1 LLEAVIIMTKVSYTK
16 APISELIIGINFN
29 ERVFNEILIHKFINN
44 FILEYPRIEYL
55 TPLPDESLESDKN
68 LLAFDNNS
76 AKSGIVLHRLR
87 NESGSELIQ
96 IQGDKLYFNWI
107 RTDDKSPEGQYQG
120 FSKNYAVFRK
130 LLNYLIENTPNDVL
144 SKTSYIDLTYH
155 DRIIW
160 PDYISDL
167 SDIEYLL
174 NLKLN
179 INILNQSKLNVC
191 NTRFISKLEEANG
204 YITLSINTDYLH
216 NIQNKI
222 LGVECS
228 IKQFDLT
235 SDIDSMF
242 VKLRDNQNKIFKNII
257 NDKILQQWQ

>member
-107 RTDDKSPEGQYQG
+107 RTDDKNPEDQYKG
-120 FSKNYAVFRK
+120 FSKNYNIFKK
-130 LLNYLIENTPNDVL
+130 LLAYLIEHTSEDIL
-144 SKTSYIDLTYH
+144 TQISYIDLTYH

-160 PDYISDL
+160 TNYISDL
-167 SDIEYLL
+167 SEIENLL
-174 NLKLN
+174 NIKLN
-179 INILNQSKLNVC
+179 INILNESKLNVC
-191 NTRFISKLEEANG
+191 NTRFISKLEEG
-204 YITLSINTDYLH
+204 KGFITLSINTDYLH
-216 NIQNKI
+216 NNQNKI

-228 IKQFDLT
+228 IKEFDIK
-235 SDIDSMF
+235 SDIDILF
-242 VKLRDNQNKIFKNII
+242 VKLRDNQYTIFKNII
-257 NDKILQQWQ
+257 NGKILEKWQ